1 MNRKKVIFISGF
13 FTIVSL
19 NLLAADN
26 VSGTDFKVT
35 RNGLTTLIS
44 SGNLEFKVHCLRP
57 NTIPQTSDTDTWK
70 LINEISSFKRL
81 GGIAGQMNTC
91 TYSASTG
98 VVDYQV
104 WTSDMKDLVAFREV
118 FTNKT
123 KKPVKLNSLNPF
135 FIDGKENFSNG
146 NVADWRIM
154 EQFRHKNDLPKS
166 EIPVAGQKI
175 VCDPFFIINSSK
187 GEGNNLFIGYQ
198 TFSLHLADI
207 TVSFN
212 NDLKLNNIVS
222 NCDFEGIEVPK
233 DGSRTS
239 QWVIVAQGP
248 DANRLMAE
256 FTGRVRAYYDLKEPE
271 GYAPSVYCTW
281 YYHADNYNEE
291 IFKADIMQFRKEH
304 LPFDAFLIDE
314 CWDMNKWGDFEVNS
328 KFPDGMKWVADQ
340 ISSAGYI
347 PGIWT
352 APFLVD
358 KGSNIVDNHPE
369 WLLKNSK
376 GSLCTFN
383 MNDIDHNILDLTYPG
398 VCEYLEEQFR
408 KISRDW
414 GFRYFKFDFM
424 RSVFLDTDQQFYDRT
439 STSLEAYRK
448 GLEAIRRGT
457 GNDAYISVC
466 GGHYGASLGIANT
479 QRSGSDVKSQWNRT
493 ELPKYRQNILRTW
506 MSGLW
511 HVDPDAM
518 MVRRQATANPDD
530 KRGLTPGLFTDDEAF
545 TNTVNQFIGGNLVTF
560 TEDFA
565 RIDEDRKLLYRHV
578 IPSVS
583 SSSVPIDVF
592 NVRCPEVMLTRI
604 SPRCEKLD
612 DWNMLSIINWGDEE
626 KEYSIQADNRITGNL
641 KGDRFLI
648 YDFQSM
654 KILGWI
660 SGNETIN
667 IKGVKG
673 HQSKVLK
680 IVPWDGL
687 SAMFAGTDLNFS
699 CGGVEI
705 SDITCNDGVITGS
718 LETEWFV
725 PVKLTFVIPSAEGY
739 ELRLV
744 ETAAGQRDFTLNY

>member
-1 MNRKKVIFISGF
+1 MKRKQMILICGLILFI
-13 FTIVSL
+13 SL
-19 NLLAADN
+19 NLPAADN
-26 VSGTDFKVT
+26 KPGTDFKVS
-35 RNGLTTLIS
+35 RNGLTTSIS
-44 SGNLEFKVHCLRP
+44 SDNLEFKVHGLRP
-57 NTIPQTSDTDTWK
+57 STIPQTSETGSWK
-70 LINEISSFKRL
+70 LMNEISAFNRL
-81 GGIAGQMNTC
+81 WGIAGQINTC
-91 TYSASTG
+91 TYSTNTG
-98 VVDYQV
+98 VVDYEV
-104 WTSDMKDLVAFREV
+104 WISDRKDLVAFREV
-118 FTNKT
+118 YTNKT
-123 KKPVKLNSLNPF
+123 KKPVRLNSLCPL
-135 FIDGKENFSNG
+135 FIDGKENFSFG
-146 NVADWRIM
+146 NIPDWRIL

-166 EIPVAGQKI
+166 EIPATGQKI
-175 VCDPFFIINSSK
+175 VCDPFFIINSSG
-187 GEGNNLFIGYQ
+187 GEGNNLLIGYQ

-207 TVSFN
+207 TASFDN
-212 NDLKLNNIVS
+212 YLKLNNIVS
-222 NCDFEGIEVPK
+222 NCEFESVEVPK

-248 DANRLMAE
+248 DANRLMADYA
-256 FTGRVRAYYDLKEPE
+256 GRVRAYYDLKEPE
-271 GYAPSVYCTW
+271 RNAPSVYCTW

-291 IFKADIMQFRKEH
+291 IFKADISQFRKEH

-314 CWDMNKWGDFEVNS
+314 CWDMNKWGDFEVND

-358 KGSNIVDNHPE
+358 KGSRIVDNHPE
-369 WLLKNSK
+369 WLLRNSK
-376 GSLCTFN
+376 GNLCTFN

-457 GNDAYISVC
+457 GSDAYISVC

-479 QRSGSDVKSQWNRT
+479 QRSGSDVKSQWNKT

-518 MVRRQATANPDD
+518 MVRRQADANPDD
-530 KRGLTPGLFTDDEAF
+530 KRGLTPGLFNDDEAF
-545 TNTVNQFIGGNLVTF
+545 TNTVNQFIGGNLITF

-578 IPSVS
+578 IPSVN
-583 SSSVPIDVF
+583 SSSVPIDIYNLV
-592 NVRCPEVMLTRI
+592 CPEIMLTRI
-604 SPRCEKLD
+604 SPRCDKLD
-612 DWNMLSIINWGDEE
+612 DWNMLSIINWSDEE
-626 KEYSIQADNRITGNL
+626 KEYRIPLDSRITENL
-641 KGDRFLI
+641 KGERFLI

-654 KILGWI
+654 KIVGWI
-660 SGNETIN
+660 SENDTII

-673 HQSKVLK
+673 HQGKVLK
-680 IVPWDGL
+680 IVPWDGS
-687 SAMFAGTDLNFS
+687 SAMFIGTDLNFS

-705 SDITCNDGVITGS
+705 SDITFNDGVITGS
-718 LETEWFV
+718 IDSEWFV
-725 PVKLTFVIPSAEGY
+725 PVKVTFVVPSHEGC
-739 ELRLV
+739 ELRQI
-744 ETAAGQRDFTLNY
+744 ETVAGQRDFTMNY